1 MQNRLALIFILLT
14 VTIDSIGIGIIFPVL
29 PDLIETV
36 TGRPVGESA
45 LWGGVLA
52 TAFAL
57 MQFLFGP
64 VIGNVSDRY
73 GRRPIMLIA
82 LAIMALD
89 YLVMAVAQTIWLLVI
104 GRVVAGI
111 TAATYATATAY
122 IADISKPSERAKSF
136 GLIGAGFGIGFVLG
150 PLLGGILSTID
161 LRAPFWAAAAIAGAN
176 LVFGFFVLPESLAP
190 EKRRSFSWRR
200 ANPLAAF
207 RAIGNLP
214 GLRPYLWVI
223 FVFTVAFQSYPSIW
237 SFYGKARFGW
247 DAWWIGM
254 SLAFYGIAMAL
265 VQAFLVG
272 PAIRLWGERK
282 TTIYGLT
289 LDIAGFVFYGFV
301 TSGFWAIAVTPI
313 LTLSGV
319 AAPALQGILSNATPD
334 DQQGELQGVLSSIAA
349 VGMSVSPMVMTAVFF
364 FFTREGAA
372 IYSPG
377 APFLLSALLMVVCVL
392 ILVVRPR
399 ARVPA

>member
-1 MQNRLALIFILLT
+1 
-14 VTIDSIGIGIIFPVL
+14 
-29 PDLIETV
+29 
-36 TGRPVGESA
+36 
-45 LWGGVLA
+45 
-52 TAFAL
+52 
-57 MQFLFGP
+57 
-64 VIGNVSDRY
+64 
-73 GRRPIMLIA
+73 
-82 LAIMALD
+82 
-89 YLVMAVAQTIWLLVI
+89 
-104 GRVVAGI
+104 
-111 TAATYATATAY
+111 
-122 IADISKPSERAKSF
+122 
-136 GLIGAGFGIGFVLG
+136 VLG

-289 LDIAGFVFYGFV
+289 LDIAGFIFYGFV